1 MSRRIDCTLTDAQWD
16 ELLEAVARRSC
27 MLEDQGDYDHDQG
40 RAAATRQR
48 GVHGRMWDR
57 ILGVSA

>member
-16 ELLEAVARRSC
+16 DLQEAVAQRSC
-27 MLEDQGDYDHDQG
+27 ILEDQGDYEQDEG

-48 GVHGRMWDR
+48 GIHDRMWSR
-57 ILGVSA
+57 ILGMSA

>member
-16 ELLEAVARRSC
+16 ELRTAMAHRSC
-27 MLEDQGDYDHDQG
+27 ILEEQGDYEHDEG

-48 GVHGRMWDR
+48 GVHDRMWSR

>member
-16 ELLEAVARRSC
+16 DLLAAVAYRSSI
-27 MLEDQGDYDHDQG
+27 LVDQGDYEEDEG
-40 RAAATRQR
+40 RAAAPRQR
-48 GVHGRMWDR
+48 GVHKRMWDR

>member
-1 MSRRIDCTLTDAQWD
+1 MSRRIDCALTDAQWD
-16 ELLEAVARRSC
+16 ELQEAVAYRSSV
-27 MLEDQGDYDHDQG
+27 LEDQGDYEQDEG

-48 GVHGRMWDR
+48 GVHDRMWRR